1 MSNSHRMDNRDTN
14 QMTVLTHV
22 SGSYSKGTG
31 FSWYERYKIQRME
44 QLRNM
49 ESVE

>member
-14 QMTVLTHV
+14 QMTVLTNV

-31 FSWYERYKIQRME
+31 FSWYDKYDENVYVTRRS
-44 QLRNM
+44 RN
-49 ESVE
+49 